1 MPGEKTKAK
10 KVAEPQG
17 PVESVATSEL
27 IREVLDA
34 EISNIIHDIV
44 LQAHRQ
50 YRVEKEARPPKP
62 ADDAE
67 SQSGGKATPFTV
79 DLPICPSCGLPRLLY
94 PTIGVG
100 SRPPPDPSISY
111 CVNSP
116 PICKAGLDV
125 NGNPF
130 ATDKPP
136 YKSKMKKS
144 QKAEQVAAAAPS
156 PNPSHNS
163 GSPPQSPREGSFNA
177 AQNQQGP
184 TLYPGDEKKPAVSFP
199 ERKCPNCPRYLVVT
213 KMARHLDRC
222 LGLSGRQSS
231 RNALEKMGTGTGNT
245 PLGSRAGTPS
255 ATIPP
260 NANPKKRAAVD
271 DDSPL
276 ASEDAIRKKKVK
288 LTSPKKKD
296 TLNITK
302 EKKGSGLKNG
312 ETIGETVIAVK
323 KED

>member
-1 MPGEKTKAK
+1 MPGTEKTKAK
-10 KVAEPQG
+10 KVVESQG

-27 IREVLDA
+27 IREILDA
-34 EISNIIHDIV
+34 EISNIIHDV
-44 LQAHRQ
+44 VVGAHRQ
-50 YRVEKEARPPKP
+50 HRLEQEARSFPRADTATGADNPP
-62 ADDAE
+62 
-67 SQSGGKATPFTV
+67 SNHQ
-79 DLPICPSCGLPRLLY
+79 LPICPSCGLPRLLY
-94 PTIGVG
+94 PPIGVG
-100 SRPPPDPSISY
+100 SRPLPDPTIAY
-111 CVNSP
+111 CANSP
-116 PICKAGLDV
+116 PINKAGLDV

-144 QKAEQVAAAAPS
+144 QKAEQAAAPTS

-163 GSPPQSPREGSFNA
+163 GSPPQSPREGSFSSSQPAHGNE
-177 AQNQQGP
+177 
-184 TLYPGDEKKPAVSFP
+184 EKKPAVSFP

-231 RNALEKMGTGTGNT
+231 RNALEKMGSGTGNT

-255 ATIPP
+255 STIPAMV
-260 NANPKKRAAVD
+260 NAKKRAAPD
-271 DDSPL
+271 DEGSIGSD
-276 ASEDAIRKKKVK
+276 DAIKKKKLK

-296 TLNITK
+296 ILTITK
-302 EKKGSGLKNG
+302 EKKGSALKNG

-323 KED
+323 KEG